1 MAGTITHSWNG
12 TVLTI
17 TSDSGTSSADL
28 KGATGNTGTRGPQG
42 PAGVVLNGDG
52 TTGGSGGT
60 VDLSN
65 YYTKAQVDAKIP
77 DTSTFATK
85 TWVEGKGYLTSH
97 QSLDNYATKDYV
109 TGKIAEAQLS
119 GGGGEI
125 DLSGYALKS
134 EIPTVPTKVSA
145 FTNDAGYLTEH
156 QSLKTINGESI
167 VGSGNITISGGST
180 DLSNYYTKTEIDN
193 KGYLTSHQSLK
204 TINGESIVGTG
215 NITISGG
222 SSITPVTVVDNES
235 TDEQIPSAKAT
246 YDCVESYVNSNLNS
260 LYTSIE
266 SKYTKPSGGI
276 PASDLASGVIPDV
289 SQYQT
294 ATQVQTLINNALG
307 VIENGTY

>member
-12 TVLTI
+12 TVLTV

-28 KGATGNTGTRGPQG
+28 KGAPGNTGTRGPQG

-52 TTGGSGGT
+52 STGGSGGT

-85 TWVEGKGYLTSH
+85 TWVEGKGYLTEH
-97 QSLDNYATKDYV
+97 QSLTEYAK
-109 TGKIAEAQLS
+109 
-119 GGGGEI
+119 
-125 DLSGYALKS
+125 KS
-134 EIPTVPTKVSA
+134 EIPTKTSQL
-145 FTNDAGYLTEH
+145 TNNSGYLTE
-156 QSLKTINGESI
+156 
-167 VGSGNITISGGST
+167 
-180 DLSNYYTKTEIDN
+180 
-193 KGYLTSHQSLK
+193 HQSLK

-222 SSITPVTVVDNES
+222 SADL
-235 TDEQIPSAKAT
+235 
-246 YDCVESYVNSNLNS
+246 SN
-260 LYTSIE
+260 Y
-266 SKYTKPSGGI
+266 YTKTEIDNKGYLTEHQS
-276 PASDLASGVIPDV
+276 LANYALKTEIPDV

-294 ATQVQTLINNALG
+294 ATQVQTLIDNALG